1 MALQLSRRQLLRAGA
16 GLLGATAGLTLL
28 AACGGSASVSA
39 TTSTASSGAA
49 TGTTT
54 AATTAATTIAASSQ
68 AAASAPPSK
77 GGSLTLMTQT
87 DAKQATMY
95 QKITAPFSAAN
106 GGAKLT
112 IIQGGAGSTDIQQK
126 LLLLIS
132 ANTPPDVY
140 WTHTYINSGLASLG
154 IPVDV
159 TPYMSQDKAF
169 DTSDMFAPSLADF
182 NIGGKQYAFP
192 RETTAIIMVYNKA
205 LFSKAGIPEPV
216 ATWNWQDY
224 LTAAQKLT
232 SGSGPTQTWGTAGWT
247 SSTVIYPAIVRVWEK
262 GGDIVDEQRTTYTL
276 DQAGGVAG
284 MQDIADLIHK
294 YQVHASAAALQGTNV
309 NDLFNTGRIAM
320 VPTINVYSGFANAKF
335 DWDIQALPHDG
346 NMTTRV
352 ASAGH
357 SMASEGNNKD
367 LAWNMLK
374 LLASKEAFQDYFDI
388 DALPVASKSV
398 RAAAVAANGTKSPAH
413 IQLGVD
419 ALDYARP
426 ERVIGNW
433 SSVHATIAGALE
445 GVWGPENKGVQE
457 VLTSVGPQVTAL
469 IKAKPTAAKQ

>member
-1 MALQLSRRQLLRAGA
+1 S
-16 GLLGATAGLTLL
+16 
-28 AACGGSASVSA
+28 
-39 TTSTASSGAA
+39 
-49 TGTTT
+49 
-54 AATTAATTIAASSQ
+54 AATTAAATTSAATSAAPTSQ

-77 GGSLTLMTQT
+77 GGALTLMTQT

-95 QKITAPFSAAN
+95 QKITAPFPAAN
-106 GGAKLT
+106 GGAKVN

-154 IPVDV
+154 IPVDIA
-159 TPYMSQDKAF
+159 PYMARDKAF

-182 NIGGKQYAFP
+182 NVGGKQYAFP
-192 RETTAIIMVYNKA
+192 RETTAIVMAYNKT
-205 LFSKAGIPEPV
+205 LFQKAGIAEPV

-224 LTAAQKLT
+224 LTACQKLT
-232 SGSGPTQTWGTAGWT
+232 SGSGPTQNWGTAGWT
-247 SSTVIYPAIVRVWEK
+247 STAVIYPAIVRVWEK
-262 GGDIVDEQRTTYTL
+262 GSDIVDEQRATYTL

-284 MQDIADLIHK
+284 IQDIADLIHK

-320 VPTINVYSGFANAKF
+320 VPTINVYGGFANAKF
-335 DWDIQALPHDG
+335 EWDIQAMPHDAA
-346 NMTTRV
+346 MTTRV

-357 SMASEGNNKD
+357 SMASEGTNQD

-374 LLASKEAFQDYFDI
+374 TLASKEAFQDYYTV

-398 RAAAVAANGTKSPAH
+398 RAAAVTANGTKSPAH

-419 ALDYARP
+419 ALGYARP
-426 ERVIGNW
+426 ERVVGNW
-433 SSVHATIAGALE
+433 SSVHATIAGAL
-445 GVWGPENKGVQE
+445 GAVWGPEKKSVQQ

-469 IKAKPTAAKQ
+469 IKAKPTAAK